1 MALVVD
7 CKDFMTFLYLYSR
20 IKFVDCEGEGEGSA
34 GNTSYKGHCS
44 VGLARV
50 WKCPLVVTA
59 DLSEFLSVLL
69 ALERLSIASRNC
81 SRRGTTAQ
89 VRLQLTDLRPV
100 LFQRLAVRVR
110 EARSASSQGSS
121 PQMSFVMHAP
131 ALLPH
136 ETVHP
141 VCIALELP
149 QTPAVSTHLI
159 RFIPPT
165 GKKRCLQV
173 DLYVQVP
180 SILPILSLKELQRLL
195 IASIAL

>member
-1 MALVVD
+1 M
-7 CKDFMTFLYLYSR
+7 
-20 IKFVDCEGEGEGSA
+20 
-34 GNTSYKGHCS
+34 
-44 VGLARV
+44 GLARV

-131 ALLPH
+131 A
-136 ETVHP
+136 
-141 VCIALELP
+141 A
-149 QTPAVSTHLI
+149 PA
-159 RFIPPT
+159 
-165 GKKRCLQV
+165 
-173 DLYVQVP
+173 
-180 SILPILSLKELQRLL
+180 
-195 IASIAL
+195 A